1 MPITSDLGGK
11 NYVLGR
17 GRVFI
22 DRFAQSVVAAGITA
36 ASVGTGERYV
46 GNTPEF
52 STSSS
57 GEDLDHFDSDAGIR
71 VKDASV
77 QLQLD
82 RTGSFTC
89 DNIDK
94 DNLAMLLLGDAATIT
109 QTAATGLTFQVTVK
123 RGMFYQLGAT
133 PSLPSGVRLVASV
146 TCGKGAGFSTSVS
159 ATGNFEVDETL
170 GRVYILPNATDIPDD
185 TLLQFTY
192 NTVASTRTQI
202 VSSSNSIY
210 AAVRFV
216 ANNPTGINRDYY
228 LPYVKIAPD
237 GDYNLKG
244 DDWQTMGFTFEI
256 LNKASNIQAIYV
268 EERPVAS

>member
-11 NYVLGR
+11 NYTLGR

-36 ASVGTGERYV
+36 ASKGQGERYI

-52 STSSS
+52 STTSE
-57 GEDLDHFDSDAGIR
+57 GEDLDHFDSDSGIR

-94 DNLAMLLLGDAATIT
+94 HNLAMMFLGDVSTIT
-109 QTAATGLTFQVTVK
+109 QTSQTGLTTTVTVK

-133 PSLPSGVRLVASV
+133 ESLPAGVRLVASV
-146 TCGKGAGFSTSVS
+146 TCGKGASFSTAVAAS
-159 ATGNFEVDETL
+159 GNFEVDETL
-170 GRVYILPNATDIPDD
+170 GRVYVLPNAPDIPDD
-185 TLLQFTY
+185 TEVRFTF
-192 NTVASTRTQI
+192 NTTASTRDQI

-210 AAVRFV
+210 AAIRFV
-216 ANNPTGINRDYY
+216 ANNPTGVNRDYY
-228 LPYVKIAPD
+228 YPYVKIAPD

-256 LNKASNIQAIYV
+256 LKKASNMEAVYIDS
-268 EERPVAS
+268 RPVAS

>member
-22 DRFAQSVVAAGITA
+22 DRYALATVAAGITA
-36 ASVGTGERYV
+36 ASVGTGERYI

-52 STSSS
+52 STTSQ

-82 RTGSFTC
+82 RSGSFTC

-94 DNLAMLLLGDAATIT
+94 HNLAMLLLGDVSVIT
-109 QTAATGLTFQVTVK
+109 QTAATALTHQVTVK
-123 RGMFYQLGAT
+123 KGNFYQLGAS
-133 PSLPSGVRLVASV
+133 PSLPAGVRLVASV
-146 TCGKGAGFSTSVS
+146 TCGKGSGFSTAVA
-159 ATGNFEVDETL
+159 ATNNFEVDETL
-170 GRVYILPNATDIPDD
+170 GRIYILPTAVDIPDD
-185 TLLQFTY
+185 TLVQFTF
-192 NTVASTRTQI
+192 NTTASTRDQI

-216 ANNPTGINRDYY
+216 ANNPTGVNRDYY

-244 DDWQTMGFTFEI
+244 DDWQTMSFTMEI
-256 LNKASNIQAIYV
+256 LNKASNMQAIYV
-268 EERPVAS
+268 DSRPVAT